1 LKNSIILSQRLR
13 NQELSSPALTSVRD
27 VVRRLGAVQAQDFA
41 GAKWALGLRTS
52 GVTNDRVHEA
62 YNRGEIIRTHLLR
75 PTWHFVVP
83 EDLRWLLEFTG
94 PRVNA
99 RTAPNYR
106 RFELDAPFFKRSHRA
121 ITKALKGGI
130 HLTRAELKTALN
142 RAGVET
148 GDPVRLAHIML
159 RAELDGVV
167 CSGGLKGKQFTYAL
181 LEERVPA
188 AKTLTSEESL
198 AELTRRYF
206 SSHGPAAVPDFVW
219 WSGLTVN
226 EARRGIAMIER
237 ELDKFT
243 AAETVYW
250 SGAAAVA
257 PAKPPLRSA
266 HLLPPFDEYTVA
278 YKYRELLF
286 DSNGASGEL
295 TSSDALGPA
304 VIVDGK
310 IAGTW
315 KAALNK
321 GSLAITINP
330 SRDLK
335 KRDRLLIRDAAERY
349 AAFVGNKSHLF
360 LINSG

>member
-1 LKNSIILSQRLR
+1 M
-13 NQELSSPALTSVRD
+13 
-27 VVRRLGAVQAQDFA
+27 VRRLGAVQAQDFA
-41 GAKWALGLRTS
+41 GAKWALGLRTA
-52 GVTNDRVHEA
+52 GVTNDSVQEA
-62 YNRGEIIRTHLLR
+62 YNRGDIIRTHLLR

-83 EDLRWLLEFTG
+83 EDIRWLLEFTG

-99 RTAPNYR
+99 RTGPNYR
-106 RFELDAPFFKRSHRA
+106 RFELDEPFFKRSHRV
-121 ITKALKGGI
+121 ITQALKGGI

-142 RAGVET
+142 RSGIET

-159 RAELDGVV
+159 RAELDGLV

-188 AKTLTSEESL
+188 AKMLTSEESL

-206 SSHGPAAVPDFVW
+206 SSHGPAALPDFVW

-237 ELDKFT
+237 ELESFSLKRT
-243 AAETVYW
+243 GSEVVYW
-250 SGAAAVA
+250 SALSGRASPPVHAAHLLPVHG
-257 PAKPPLRSA
+257 A

-286 DSNGASGEL
+286 DRNGAPGKL
-295 TSSDALGPA
+295 TTGDALGTT

-315 KAALNK
+315 KAASNK

-335 KRDRLLIRDAAERY
+335 KRDHLLIRDAAARY
-349 AAFVGNKSHLF
+349 AAFLGNKSHVF